1 MDIVNVTKWY
11 RPYDMVHVL
20 CTIHR
25 ARVEPLCYDPYFKV
39 NTFSNLLKLKP
50 GAQMHF
56 EVHLNF
62 QTFQENV
69 AIDEVGRRVYFCI

>member
-1 MDIVNVTKWY
+1 MVNISWTLY
-11 RPYDMVHVL
+11 RFH
-20 CTIHR
+20 I
-25 ARVEPLCYDPYFKV
+25 EPLLYGPYFNV